1 MKKVDTILGE
11 PTSPFYDVCVD
22 HFPSMLM
29 QKKKEKI
36 VVAATT
42 WPFKLADQG
51 MPKKSYS

>member
-29 QKKKEKI
+29 QKKKEKM